1 MRNKE
6 GQKCSGTG
14 KPYDRSVAGQENSMT
29 EVQWTETQRDRSATG
44 QKCSRTEVQ
53 QDRNAAG
60 QKYSGTEMQQD
71 RKTEGQKGAEL

>member
-14 KPYDRSVAGQENSMT
+14 KQYDRSVAGQENSMT

-44 QKCSRTEVQ
+44 QKCS
-53 QDRNAAG
+53 
-60 QKYSGTEMQQD
+60 
-71 RKTEGQKGAEL
+71 KTESLKVRKEQNYERINKIQNYEKS